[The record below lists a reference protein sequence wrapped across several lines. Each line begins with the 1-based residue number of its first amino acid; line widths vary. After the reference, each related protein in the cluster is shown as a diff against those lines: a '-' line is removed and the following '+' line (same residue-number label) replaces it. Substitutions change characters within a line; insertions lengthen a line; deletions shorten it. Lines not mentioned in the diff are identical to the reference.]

1 MGAAGSVAEVEDWEA
16 EVQVA
21 AVRGVVAARLET
33 AAEAMA
39 AAGSVAEVEDWE
51 AAGSSRQAEPAVR
64 GAEG

>member
-1 MGAAGSVAEVEDWEA
+1 MAAADRAEEVAAAAEDW
-16 EVQVA
+16 
-21 AVRGVVAARLET
+21 VVAARLET

-64 GAEG
+64 VAEG